1 MVSRKVLGNITLN
14 FDVPSCLSICLMQ
27 TAKYPL
33 PSQELIIKIY
43 REVEGRKSVIS
54 GVPEDTETNRNS
66 DKTCCSVQI
75 H

>member
-14 FDVPSCLSICLMQ
+14 CEVTSCQSICLMQ
-27 TAKYPL
+27 NAKYPL
-33 PSQELIIKIY
+33 PSQELIINIY
-43 REVEGRKSVIS
+43 REVKGRKSIIS